1 VRSAIFFR
9 TIHKERFFMLKE
21 IQEAAYYIQKKTPFI
36 PKIGIIL
43 GTGLGQLVNKV
54 EIETSISYDQIPH
67 FPVSTVESHSGQLI
81 FGTLSG
87 KPVVVMQ
94 GRFHY
99 YEGYSMQEVTFP
111 VRVLKQLGIRKLFI
125 SNAAGALN
133 PDHRLSD
140 LMVINDHIDLF
151 PENSLRGKN
160 LDEMGSRFPDMF
172 EPYDRMLLKQVLY
185 VADTLKIKV
194 HQGVYAGVT
203 GPNLETPAEYR
214 YLRIIGADAVGM
226 STIPEAI
233 VARHMHMPVMAI
245 SVLTDL
251 CMPGYLEPVSIEKV
265 LAAAGAAEPKLTKI
279 ISELTAQQTDIE

>member
-1 VRSAIFFR
+1 
-9 TIHKERFFMLKE
+9 MLKK
-21 IQEAAYYIQKKTPFI
+21 IQEAVSFIQEQTSFR

-54 EIETSISYDQIPH
+54 EIEASIPYDKIPH
-67 FPVSTVESHSGQLI
+67 FPVSTVESHSGHLI
-81 FGTLSG
+81 FGRLSG

-111 VRVLKQLGIRKLFI
+111 VRVLKQLGITKLFI

-133 PDHRLSD
+133 PDHKLSD
-140 LMVINDHIDLF
+140 LMVLNDHINLF
-151 PENSLRGKN
+151 PENPLRGKN
-160 LDEMGSRFPDMF
+160 LDEMGPRFPDMF

-185 VADTLKIKV
+185 VADTLKINV

-203 GPNLETPAEYR
+203 GPNLESPAEYR
-214 YLRIIGADAVGM
+214 YLRTIGADAVGM
-226 STIPEAI
+226 STIPENI
-233 VARHMHMPVMAI
+233 VARHMNLPVMAI

-265 LAAAGAAEPKLTKI
+265 LAAAAAAEPKLTAI
-279 ISELTAQQTDIE
+279 ITELTAQQTDIA